1 MSMILTLT
9 RVSASDIARLTTP
22 EAVNSFLASVRPRR
36 PELDAAR
43 EARIKALA
51 AQGIQ
56 VPAPP
61 APPEAFGFDTY
72 ASSEFFNG
80 QKMWHAL
87 HFLLTGHSDEGAL
100 PQGSL
105 LVAGT
110 PLPGDLGY
118 GPAVAIS
125 AEETAAFSQ
134 YLDGL
139 SRDEFLDRLD
149 LEAMETNDIY
159 PNIWDEERADLQ
171 AEIGAYFDH
180 LRSYCRQCADQGLG
194 MIRAIS

>member
-9 RVSASDIARLTTP
+9 RVSAADIARMTTP
-22 EAVNSFLASVRPRR
+22 EAVNSFLASARPRR

-56 VPAPP
+56 VSAPP
-61 APPEAFGFDTY
+61 APPETFGFDTY
-72 ASSEFFNG
+72 AFIEIFNA

-87 HFLLTGHSDEGAL
+87 HFLLAGQSDDGAL
-100 PQGSL
+100 PQASL

-110 PLPGDLGY
+110 PLPGDIGY

-125 AEETAAFSQ
+125 PAQTLTFSQ

-149 LEAMETNDIY
+149 LEAMETNGIY
-159 PNIWDEERADLQ
+159 PDIWDEERADLQ

-180 LRSYCRQCADQGLG
+180 LRGYCRKCADQGLG